1 MIVAM
6 ASLDLAD
13 TFITFLALLGPQKVL
28 LSFARIARTLDPRS
42 LRTVAVVTGVS
53 SAFVGAACELTAPW
67 IASFFHIGAADVQI
81 ASGLV
86 FFIYSVGLV
95 LGIHFDPEE
104 RTHELAAAEADP
116 EHPVTSGF
124 RAMLLPFV
132 VSPLAVA
139 AALEVSLTATDWGT
153 RWTVAGAIALVS
165 TLDAVCVLV
174 FAPLLVRL
182 HESVLEAAS
191 RLLGLLL
198 AAVGVML
205 FFNGLAALGILPR
218 NH

>member
-1 MIVAM
+1 M

-28 LSFARIARTLDPRS
+28 LSFARIARTLDSRS
-42 LRTVAVVTGVS
+42 LRAVAVVTAAS
-53 SAFVGAACELTAPW
+53 AAFVGAVCELTAPW
-67 IASFFHIGAADVQI
+67 IATFFHIGAADVEI
-81 ASGLV
+81 AAGLV

-95 LGIHFDPEE
+95 LGVHFDPEE
-104 RTHELAAAEADP
+104 RTHELAAGEADP

-139 AALEVSLTATDWGT
+139 AALEESLSATDWAT
-153 RWTVAGAIALVS
+153 RWAVAGAIALVAM
-165 TLDAVCVLV
+165 LDAACVLM
-174 FAPLLVRL
+174 FAPLLGRL
-182 HESVLEAAS
+182 HENVLEAAS

-198 AAVGVML
+198 AAVGVVL
-205 FFNGLAALGILPR
+205 FFNGLEALGIPPS